1 MNIFVNPRKCPEMS
15 TRFPQTADLCGKI
28 PQTDTKC
35 LENVQKGRKV
45 KKKETTKK
53 AETAKLDGVEIDSGK
68 KQAKPDSIRRL
79 KAEFAKM
86 VLGTEKLAAALRG
99 EERRKVSFTMAKL
112 MQAQYYAMSAYG
124 IILDLRKDLLRKE
137 GEK

>member
-1 MNIFVNPRKCPEMS
+1 MK
-15 TRFPQTADLCGKI
+15 Q
-28 PQTDTKC
+28 
-35 LENVQKGRKV
+35 
-45 KKKETTKK
+45 KETAKK

-124 IILDLRKDLLRKE
+124 IILDMRKDLLRKE